1 MEQEGERRMNWM
13 DPSGSSPKY
22 SLIFTLS
29 FVQLY
34 ETKIIFL
41 IKMN

>member
-1 MEQEGERRMNWM
+1 MNWM
-13 DPSGSSPKY
+13 DPSGSSPTY

-29 FVQLY
+29 FVQLH